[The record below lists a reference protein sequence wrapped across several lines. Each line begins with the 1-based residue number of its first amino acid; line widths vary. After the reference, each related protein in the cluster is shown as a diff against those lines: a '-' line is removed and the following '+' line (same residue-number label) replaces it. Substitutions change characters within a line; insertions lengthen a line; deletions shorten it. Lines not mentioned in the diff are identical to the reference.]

1 MSVPAPAFI
10 FEVLKMKHGT
20 EIQSL
25 RKLLVTLEK
34 AGRKD
39 DAAIWGR
46 AAFYLRKPTRQRVE
60 VNLNRLGRVLNDGE
74 TALVPGKVLG
84 IGEMRKKAKIA
95 AFRFSKSALVKLKKG
110 GAETMSIEKLVQL
123 NAKGSK
129 VRLII

>member
-1 MSVPAPAFI
+1 M
-10 FEVLKMKHGT
+10 KMKHGT
-20 EIQSL
+20 EIQSS
-25 RKLLVTLEK
+25 RNLLVTLEK
-34 AGRKD
+34 AGKKN

-60 VNLNRLGRVLNDGE
+60 INLNRLGRVLNDGE

-84 IGEMRKKAKIA
+84 IGEIKKKVKIA
-95 AFRFSKSALVKLKKG
+95 ANSFSKSALVKLQKAG
-110 GAETMSIEKLVQL
+110 VETMPIEKLVQQ